1 MNHDAVSVV
10 SLEIVVITKQY
21 FSEGLLPNSDY
32 TFRLLWGEHTY
43 TSVFGVPT

>member
-1 MNHDAVSVV
+1 MNHDVVSEV

-32 TFRLLWGEHTY
+32 TFHLFWGGHTY
-43 TSVFGVPT
+43 TSVFRVPT